1 MNRKKWLLPILLVLL
16 LTAAA
21 LLWGMSRYVI
31 VDMALYPKHAAYLD
45 LRDRKITVS
54 HYEKLTRALPGC
66 EIRWNVPFQNTAYPQ
81 DVTQITVTV
90 LSEADL
96 EAIAYLPEL
105 ETVRAEDCRDYGVL
119 NRLREENP
127 GLDVQYHIRFS
138 DGTALPWDAESVTV
152 CSVEGE
158 DAALLQYLP
167 RLKQVTV
174 TGGGEKRALE
184 AFRGMSCNL
193 GLDFYVGI
201 GGKTI
206 AGSETAVT
214 LEGMTDEEIPLLDLL
229 VSMQTLHIRNPE
241 ASVENLLAL
250 REEHP
255 DVTVTWDVEI
265 GGAIFDDTME
275 EVDLSAAT
283 VEDLAELER
292 RMAYL
297 PEAKR
302 LILGLC
308 GIDPSAWGDGG
319 RQDLAVC
326 QLENEDLAAFRD
338 RVREQYKVVWTVRL
352 GPEITLRTDA
362 ESFSPA
368 QFGVERLYND
378 HAGNLRYCEDMVCLD
393 VGNTRVSDIRFVEGM
408 PRLKYLVLTGT
419 EVQYLDPLGSC
430 PELVLLELDNS
441 CLRDYSPLVQCT
453 SLEDLN
459 IGKRYCD
466 LAPVL
471 NMTWLKNLFL
481 VLEKGESAAPVLRA
495 LPDTQVTAGGNAAVR
510 TGWQT
515 LEHYLEM
522 CGFLENPDSDSK

>member
-1 MNRKKWLLPILLVLL
+1 MNRKKRLVPILLVLL

-21 LLWGMSRYVI
+21 LLWGMSQYVI
-31 VDMALYPKHAAYLD
+31 VDMALYPKDAVYLD
-45 LRDRKITVS
+45 LRDQKISIS

-105 ETVRAEDCRDYGVL
+105 ETVRAEGCRDYGIL

-127 GLDVQYHIRFS
+127 RLDVQYHIQFS

-152 CSVEGE
+152 RSVGDG
-158 DAALLQYLP
+158 DAALLQHLP
-167 RLKQVTV
+167 KLKQVTV
-174 TGGGEKRALE
+174 TGGAGARDMD

-201 GGKTI
+201 GGKTV
-206 AGSETAVT
+206 ADTETAVT
-214 LEGMTDEEIPLLDLL
+214 LEGLTDEELPLLDLL
-229 VSMQTLHIRNPE
+229 VSMQTLHIRNPA
-241 ASVENLLAL
+241 ASAENLMAL

-255 DVTVTWDVEI
+255 DVTITWDVEI
-265 GGAIFDDTME
+265 GGAIFDDTAE
-275 EVDLSAAT
+275 VVDLSTAT
-283 VEDLAELER
+283 VEDLAELGN

-308 GIDPSAWGDGG
+308 GMDAASWGDGG
-319 RQDLAVC
+319 RRDLAVC
-326 QLENEDLAAFRD
+326 QIANEDLAVFRD
-338 RVREQYKVVWTVRL
+338 RVRDRYKVIWTVRL

-368 QFGVERLYND
+368 QFGVERLFSD
-378 HAGNLRYCEDMVCLD
+378 HVGNLRYCEDMICLD

-419 EVQYLDPLGSC
+419 EVQYLDPLRSC

-441 CLRDYSPLVQCT
+441 GIRDYSPLTDCT

-459 IGKRYCD
+459 VGKRYCD

-471 NMTWLKNLFL
+471 EMTWLKNLFL
-481 VLEKGESAAPVLRA
+481 VLEKGESAAPVVRA
-495 LPDTQVTAGGNAAVR
+495 LPDTQVTAGGNAAVSS
-510 TGWQT
+510 GWQA
-515 LEHYLEM
+515 LEHYSDM
-522 CGFLENPDSDSK
+522 RTYLENPDSGGR